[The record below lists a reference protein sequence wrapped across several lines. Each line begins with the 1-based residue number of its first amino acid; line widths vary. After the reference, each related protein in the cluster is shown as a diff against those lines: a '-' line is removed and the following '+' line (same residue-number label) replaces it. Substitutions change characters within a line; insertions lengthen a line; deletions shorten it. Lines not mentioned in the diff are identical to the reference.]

1 MTYYLSITFLVKI
14 LLAVARGGYPG
25 GLPRGNT
32 PYDGLREAPP
42 ERDTFFRLLVSKTV
56 WIS

>member
-25 GLPRGNT
+25 GAASG
-32 PYDGLREAPP
+32 
-42 ERDTFFRLLVSKTV
+42 
-56 WIS
+56 

>member
-42 ERDTFFRLLVSKTV
+42 ARKGYLF
-56 WIS
+56 